1 MDKISMEKIVLSILI
16 LLIVASLVFVIALL
30 NGKIRISSI
39 QNDKATNL
47 SLTSMSVIYPRHRGR
62 I

>member
-47 SLTSMSVIYPRHRGR
+47 SLTSTSVIYPRHRGR